1 TGGPVQTKPV
11 IAMAWR
17 RVRVLAVVSS
27 LATVMAFRAEISSS
41 SHHYNRIRTSA
52 AVSTTSAVLR
62 LSAPAADVMAT
73 DDGDR
78 TRGWASSL
86 PLDSV
91 AEEEEEEGF
100 YEEEALVSPVS

>member
-1 TGGPVQTKPV
+1 MPGS
-11 IAMAWR
+11 AMAWL
-17 RVRVLAVVSS
+17 RVRVIAVVCS
-27 LATVMAFRAEISSS
+27 LATVVAFRAEISSW

-62 LSAPAADVMAT
+62 LSAPAAADVMAT

-86 PLDSV
+86 LLDS
-91 AEEEEEEGF
+91 
-100 YEEEALVSPVS
+100 